1 MSKSRQRR
9 FERRLKARKE
19 KEYLI
24 TLGKIVSR

>member
-1 MSKSRQRR
+1 MSNRKKRA
-9 FERRLKARKE
+9 ERRLKARKE